1 MAADAARTVVLAH
14 PSPDLYGS
22 DLQLL
27 ETVSGFV
34 ADGWQVRAV
43 LPKDGPLVP
52 LLRERGAAVAVV
64 PFPTVSR
71 ALLRPRALLG
81 FVVDTLRAQV
91 RLHRLLRRA
100 RPTVTWVNTVTEPVW
115 LTAALTGRTTAVVHV
130 HEAEEDGHRLVR
142 TALAAPLALARR
154 AVVNSRAAGR
164 ALTDVLPFLRRRIEL
179 VYNGVPEPE
188 GVPAPPGPHDG
199 PRRIALV
206 GRLSPRKGTDI
217 ALEAVA
223 RLRSEGLDVHLD
235 LYGAIFPGYEWFEA
249 ELRERA
255 ARDDLAGAVTFHGYV
270 RPVWA
275 SLAAADIVI
284 VPSRVE
290 PFGNVA
296 VEAQLALRPVVVSAV
311 QGLTEIVTDGVNG
324 LHAEPGSAED
334 LARALGELVRDPA
347 RAGAIATAGREN
359 ALARFTVDRYR
370 SEIARVL
377 DEVAAAG

>member
-1 MAADAARTVVLAH
+1 MAADPARTVVLAH

-27 ETVSGFV
+27 ETVSGLV
-34 ADGWQVRAV
+34 ADGWQVRTI

-52 LLRERGAAVAVV
+52 LLRERGADIAII

-71 ALLRPRALLG
+71 ALLRPRALVG
-81 FVVDTLRAQV
+81 FAVDTVRAQV
-91 RLHRLLRRA
+91 RIHRLLRII
-100 RPTVTWVNTVTEPVW
+100 RPAVVWVNTVTEPVW
-115 LTAALTGRTTAVVHV
+115 LTAALTTRTTAVVHV
-130 HEAEEDGHRLVR
+130 HEAEEDGPRAVR

-154 AVVNSRAAGR
+154 AVVNSRAAER

-188 GVPAPPGPHDG
+188 SAPVPPPHGRPT
-199 PRRIALV
+199 RIALV
-206 GRLSPRKGTDI
+206 GRLSPRKGTDV
-217 ALEAVA
+217 ALEAA
-223 RLRSEGLDVHLD
+223 AIPRTEGLDVHLD
-235 LYGAIFPGYEWFEA
+235 LYGAIFPSYEWFEA

-275 SLAAADIVI
+275 SLAASDIVI
-284 VPSRVE
+284 VPSRLE

-311 QGLTEIVTDGVNG
+311 QGLTEIVTDGVDG
-324 LHAEPGSAED
+324 LHAEPGSADD

-347 RAGAIATAGREN
+347 RARAIAAAGRAN
-359 ALARFTVDRYR
+359 ALDRFTSDRYR
-370 SEIARVL
+370 SEIARIL
-377 DEVAAAG
+377 AEVAAV